1 MAGINK
7 YKLRTVIDKYK
18 LRAGADR
25 YKLGLG
31 AWVGSRETQMP
42 PPSSPTN
49 NKTFEH
55 GALIFTE
62 PWALA
67 NEVVLNI
74 M

>member
-42 PPSSPTN
+42 PLLP
-49 NKTFEH
+49 H
-55 GALIFTE
+55 Q
-62 PWALA
+62 
-67 NEVVLNI
+67 
-74 M
+74 

>member
-42 PPSSPTN
+42 PPPPPPITRLLSM
-49 NKTFEH
+49 
-55 GALIFTE
+55 
-62 PWALA
+62 
-67 NEVVLNI
+67 VL
-74 M
+74 